1 MKYSRL
7 ILENRVEDFKS
18 SYGRKF
24 TKDQID
30 RIVKMIQP
38 KFLSWVGKTFDP
50 INFDKNFE
58 SLYKNLKQFEKIS
71 SNLPLTDIN
80 SYKSSE
86 QLKTALEEYSNKS
99 KRQYKK
105 VEGGNVVYEDNRFF
119 VVNPLTYDA
128 SCYYG
133 KGTKWCT
140 AANTDAN
147 FHKYNDDGKLF
158 YVLDTALPTS
168 DPYYKVAILKKFDGE
183 TLYWDAKDD
192 MIKSGGWFLNTEILN
207 KINSRIKEYMDDFF
221 AEQIKIYQD
230 KESARKERERIEKL
244 RIQREQQRKRD
255 EMNERRLNNEWDL
268 NDPNIDDEGLKAH
281 ALLEYLRDNNKIE
294 KLSQEDYSR
303 IREIKNQIEELN
315 NQYEQEEDPNVELL
329 NRVSELEDELEEYSE
344 KIDVY
349 HIIPIGQH
357 YKLTL
362 FEVIDAGVDVI
373 NEEYA
378 VGSQEEVDE
387 SCELYVD
394 QLIDDIGFDGFSK
407 GFAESYIDEDE
418 VARTAEQIYSDDVGS
433 NPESYL
439 EESSK
444 LLSNEQKDRVTHLKS
459 QLERYQATILKFEEL
474 IDETEEDDLIEEY
487 ELKVEEI
494 EDTIEEI
501 KTEIE
506 EIEDSP
512 DGDYD
517 EDDIESKVEE
527 LVEDVRRDPMWFI
540 NDMALDVNDYIDR
553 DAFIKGVIE
562 SDGVGLISPYDG
574 SYEEINVN
582 DIWFYVMR
590 VN

>member
-18 SYGRKF
+18 LYGRKF
-24 TKDQID
+24 SKDQID

-38 KFLSWVGKTFDP
+38 KFLNWVGKTFDS

-58 SLYKNLKQFEKIS
+58 SLYKNLKRFEKIS

-80 SYKSSE
+80 SYKSPE
-86 QLKTALEEYSNKS
+86 QLKNALEEYSNKS

-255 EMNERRLNNEWDL
+255 DMRVRRLNNEWDL

-315 NQYEQEEDPNVELL
+315 NKYEQEEDPNVELL

-373 NEEYA
+373 DEEYA
-378 VGSQEEVDE
+378 VGTQEEVDE

-418 VARTAEQIYSDDVGS
+418 VARAAEQIYSDDVSS
-433 NPESYL
+433 NPDSYL
-439 EESSK
+439 DDSSK
-444 LLSNEQKDRVTHLKS
+444 LLSSEQKDTVTHLKS
-459 QLERYQATILKFEEL
+459 QLERYQVTLAKFEAL
-474 IDETEEDDLIEEY
+474 IDETEEEDLIEEY
-487 ELKVEEI
+487 ESKVEEI
-494 EDTIEEI
+494 EDNIEDI

-512 DGDYD
+512 DGDYN

-540 NDMALDVNDYIDR
+540 NDMGLDVNDYIDR
-553 DAFIKGVIE
+553 DEFIKGVIE

-582 DIWFYVMR
+582 DTWFYVMR